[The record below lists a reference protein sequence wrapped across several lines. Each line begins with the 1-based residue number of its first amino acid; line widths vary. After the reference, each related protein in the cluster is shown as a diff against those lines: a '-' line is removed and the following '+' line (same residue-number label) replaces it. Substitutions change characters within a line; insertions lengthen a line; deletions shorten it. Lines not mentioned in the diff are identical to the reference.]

1 MHAWNWIMHLT
12 DDQMD
17 LVKEQDILN
26 TFRHLVTLE
35 MEESEGIDTFIR
47 KWQLALE
54 QALSAGN
61 KIDEDMKF
69 DLILGALPDSWDTF
83 VTTHG
88 NDDTSNMKNMFLKM
102 KREEIRR
109 IKGKAKHND
118 GSMAMSA
125 ITRFQK
131 CNFSKP
137 KFQKLLR
144 S

>member
-1 MHAWNWIMHLT
+1 
-12 DDQMD
+12 
-17 LVKEQDILN
+17 
-26 TFRHLVTLE
+26 

-54 QALSAGN
+54 QALLASH

-69 DLILGALPDSWDTF
+69 DLILGALPDSSDTF

-88 NDDTSNMKNMFLKM
+88 NDDTSKMKNMFLKR

-118 GSMAMSA
+118 GSMTMIA
-125 ITRFQK
+125 IT
-131 CNFSKP
+131 
-137 KFQKLLR
+137 
-144 S
+144 